1 MPPTCHPQI
10 GHSESRRSGD
20 PLMDVGRLVARAA
33 RRYAS
38 RIAVEGP
45 DGTVTYAELG
55 DRVARLARGL
65 RSLGLQPGDRVLDLQ
80 TNQVSYL
87 ETDLAISTA
96 GLCRVALNYR
106 LHPNDW
112 LAIAADCGARAL
124 VYDARFTDQTEALR
138 SELGGGHLAPG

>member
-10 GHSESRRSGD
+10 GHSERRRSGD

-38 RIAVEGP
+38 RIAVEGPGGTVAYAEPRGRVGAVPARARTRCQAARAAKGP

-65 RSLGLQPGDRVLDLQ
+65 RSLGLQPGDRV
-80 TNQVSYL
+80 
-87 ETDLAISTA
+87 
-96 GLCRVALNYR
+96 
-106 LHPNDW
+106 
-112 LAIAADCGARAL
+112 
-124 VYDARFTDQTEALR
+124 
-138 SELGGGHLAPG
+138 